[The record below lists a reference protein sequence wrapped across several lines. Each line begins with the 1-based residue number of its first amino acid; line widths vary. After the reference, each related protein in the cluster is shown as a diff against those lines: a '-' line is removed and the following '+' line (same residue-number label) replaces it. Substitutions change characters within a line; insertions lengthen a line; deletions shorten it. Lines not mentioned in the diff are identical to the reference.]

1 MRKATLLFL
10 LAIFLSGCATYKF
23 HHGKVP
29 YNKGYVVSRDDYA
42 IIEYT
47 LGKDNTV
54 PNLKLAKERFKR
66 RRDTVE
72 DYYKRMGYI
81 ENHFKMV
88 MWDPIIM
95 VAKIVGGVFRL
106 PFIAISDYKAAHNPQ
121 YKEKLRKI
129 EDERDAR
136 EEARINAL
144 KEKLNAYIQK
154 DLAREPAFASKAV
167 SELPKA
173 VVQAPKE
180 ESAPLP
186 RPQAAPEPE
195 PTPQPAP
202 LSSQAESVTS
212 VKEEPEAVEP
222 KEEAAVSAEAETK
235 PPEEERAEIKEIPPP
250 VISATSGL
258 TAVIVAKPVKG
269 LSPLRVS
276 FSGSK
281 SHAVKGRIVSYLWD
295 FGYGDTSTKISPI
308 NTYYSCSFEPQYF
321 KVILTVQ
328 DNQGNTAQASATI
341 EVLNK

>member
-1 MRKATLLFL
+1 
-10 LAIFLSGCATYKF
+10 
-23 HHGKVP
+23 
-29 YNKGYVVSRDDYA
+29 
-42 IIEYT
+42 
-47 LGKDNTV
+47 
-54 PNLKLAKERFKR
+54 
-66 RRDTVE
+66 
-72 DYYKRMGYI
+72 
-81 ENHFKMV
+81 
-88 MWDPIIM
+88 M

-295 FGYGDTSTKISPI
+295 FGDGDTSTKISPI
-308 NTYYSCSFEPQYF
+308 NTYYSGSFEPQYF